1 MIASST
7 TAEIESATAFHLHVE
22 RTSVSAFVLGRSHTH
37 RALRII
43 TIRTSASIEIRQH
56 EGRMPRMSGVTGRP
70 AGEAVRLPGRLSAP
84 ARPHGIQV
92 ACPRSRGRNGQVAPT

>member
-22 RTSVSAFVLGRSHTH
+22 RTSVRAFVLGESHTH

-43 TIRTSASIEIRQH
+43 TIRASASIEIRQH
-56 EGRMPRMSGVTGRP
+56 KGRMPRTVGVTQRP
-70 AGEAVRLPGRLSAP
+70 AGGRLRELFLELA
-84 ARPHGIQV
+84 
-92 ACPRSRGRNGQVAPT
+92 ACLSGLVQDA